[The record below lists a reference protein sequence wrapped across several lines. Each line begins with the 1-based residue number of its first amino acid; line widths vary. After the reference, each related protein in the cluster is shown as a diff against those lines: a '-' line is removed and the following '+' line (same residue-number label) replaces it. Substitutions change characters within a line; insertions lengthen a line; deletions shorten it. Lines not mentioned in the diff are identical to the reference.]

1 MDRLYEYMQRQL
13 QAVDSSY
20 LRYIYPSIKWENHML
35 GLVGPRGVG
44 KTTLFLQHIKKYHT
58 LEDTLFVSAD
68 HMYFA
73 DHTLYDTAEALW
85 KNGGRYFFIDEV
97 HKYPAWSREL
107 KAIYDTLPDLHVYF
121 TGSSILDIEKG
132 EADLSR
138 RAPKYL
144 MQGLSFRE
152 FLSII
157 YDTLPDLHVYFTGSS
172 ILDIEKGEA
181 DLSRRA
187 PKYLM
192 QGLSFREFLSIRHG
206 VEMEPLDLD
215 DILAHRYQIPGV
227 THPLPFFKD
236 YLYLGYYPFSTDSDF
251 EVELD
256 QVISRTLEVDIP
268 QFANM
273 SAATGR
279 KLKRLMAIVSTLA
292 PFKPNMTSL
301 ASQIGASRNN
311 LESYLMYMEKAGM
324 IAQLRT
330 GASGLGALGKA
341 EKIYLDNTSILSN
354 LSDGPENIGTVRETF
369 FYNQMRVNHLVTA
382 SRTSDFEIEGRTFE
396 IGGRTKGRDQLKGS
410 AEGYVVKDDIEF
422 GAQNVVPLWA
432 FGLNY

>member
-13 QAVDSSY
+13 QAVESSY
-20 LRYIYPSIKWENHML
+20 FRYIYPSIKWENRML

-44 KTTLFLQHIKKYHT
+44 KTTLFLQHIKKHHT

-73 DHTLYDTAEALW
+73 DHTLYETAEALW

-144 MQGLSFRE
+144 IQGLSFRE
-152 FLSII
+152 FL
-157 YDTLPDLHVYFTGSS
+157 
-172 ILDIEKGEA
+172 A
-181 DLSRRA
+181 
-187 PKYLM
+187 
-192 QGLSFREFLSIRHG
+192 IRHG
-206 VEMEPLDLD
+206 VEMEPLSLD
-215 DILAHRYQIPGV
+215 DILAHRYQIPGIA
-227 THPLPFFKD
+227 HPLPLFKD

-354 LSDGPENIGTVRETF
+354 LSNGPENVGTVRETF

-382 SRTSDFEIEGRTFE
+382 SRTSDFEIEGKTFE

-422 GAQNVVPLWA
+422 GAQNIVPLWA

>member
-1 MDRLYEYMQRQL
+1 MQRLYEYMQRQL
-13 QAVDSSY
+13 DGVSSPFM
-20 LRYIYPSIKWENHML
+20 RYIYPTIKWDNPML

-44 KTTLFLQHIKKYHT
+44 KTTLFLQHIKQNHT
-58 LEDTLFVSAD
+58 AKDALFVSAD

-73 DHTLYDTAEALW
+73 DHTLYETAEALW
-85 KNGGRYFFIDEV
+85 KNGGTYFFIDEV

-107 KAIYDTLPDLHVYF
+107 KAMYDTLPGLHVYF

-152 FLSII
+152 FL
-157 YDTLPDLHVYFTGSS
+157 
-172 ILDIEKGEA
+172 A
-181 DLSRRA
+181 
-187 PKYLM
+187 
-192 QGLSFREFLSIRHG
+192 IRHG
-206 VEMEPLDLD
+206 VITQPLSLD
-215 DILAHRYQIPGV
+215 DILEHRYRALDIE
-227 THPLPFFKD
+227 HPLPLFKD
-236 YLYLGYYPFSTDSDF
+236 YLHLGYYPFSTDSDF

-256 QVISRTLEVDIP
+256 QVITRTLEVDIP

-273 SAATGR
+273 TAATGR
-279 KLKRLMAIVSTLA
+279 KLKRLMAIISTLA

-311 LESYLMYMEKAGM
+311 LENYLLYMEKAGM

-330 GASGLGALGKA
+330 GASGLGALGKT

-354 LSDGPENIGTVRETF
+354 LSDRPENTGTIRETF
-369 FYNQMRVNHLVTA
+369 FFNQMRVKHLVTA
-382 SRTSDFEIEGRTFE
+382 AQYADFEIENKVFE
-396 IGGRTKGRDQLKGS
+396 VGGRTKGRDQLKGA
-410 AEGYVVKDDIEF
+410 AEGYVVKDDIEV
-422 GAQNVVPLWA
+422 GAQNVIPLWA
-432 FGLNY
+432 FGLTY